1 MRQDSIH
8 PQEEVVTEERDTH
21 LNSQEVSWVS
31 IYAVTPPLWRKQRGS
46 KDPLDDCE
54 SGEWKILFKT
64 QCSKTWDHGIQSHH
78 FVASR
83 WGNNGNSDKLDFL
96 RLQNHCRWWLQPWN
110 EKMFVPWKRSYD
122 KSRQHIKKQRHYF
135 GNRGLSGQSY
145 GFPSSHV
152 WLWEVDHKESWAL
165 KNSCFWNVVLEK
177 TLESPLDCKKIKPVY
192 PKGNQYW
199 IFIGRTDAEAP
210 ILWPPDAKNW
220 LILKT
225 MMLRKIECRRRGQQ
239 RMRWLDG
246 ITDWWTWV
254 WTCFGSFDGQ
264 GKLACCSSQRFRHD
278 WAIELKWRNIY
289 T

>member
-1 MRQDSIH
+1 MRQDIIH

-135 GNRGLSGQSY
+135 ANKGPSSQSY
-145 GFPSSHV
+145 AFFQNVRVG
-152 WLWEVDHKESWAL
+152 LQKKLRAKELMLLNCDVGEDSWASL
-165 KNSCFWNVVLEK
+165 
-177 TLESPLDCKKIKPVY
+177 
-192 PKGNQYW
+192 
-199 IFIGRTDAEAP
+199 
-210 ILWPPDAKNW
+210 
-220 LILKT
+220 
-225 MMLRKIECRRRGQQ
+225 GQQ
-239 RMRWLDG
+239 GDP
-246 ITDWWTWV
+246 T
-254 WTCFGSFDGQ
+254 SP
-264 GKLACCSSQRFRHD
+264 S
-278 WAIELKWRNIY
+278 
-289 T
+289 